1 VIVGALEGG
10 SRVHVKICGVTTPED
25 AEDCVEAGASAI
37 GVNLVPESPR
47 YVDVDA
53 ARRIA
58 LAVASR
64 ALVVLVVRDLPVA
77 EMLGLRART
86 GAGCLQLHGDE
97 APEDLEP
104 LLPHAYK
111 AIGVATREDVARAA
125 RYGGDYLLVD
135 ARTELG
141 SGGTGRTFD
150 WSLVTELAR
159 ARKLVLAGGLTPDN
173 VADAVRAVRPHTV
186 DVASGVEQEG
196 RPRKKDLA
204 KVRAFILAAGS
215 PPGGGFT
222 RPSSRGP

>member
-1 VIVGALEGG
+1 VIFGALEAGT
-10 SRVHVKICGVTTPED
+10 RVHVKICGVTTPED
-25 AEDCVEAGASAI
+25 AEECVEAGASAI

-47 YVDVDA
+47 CVNLDG
-53 ARRIA
+53 ARGIGE
-58 LAVASR
+58 AVARR
-64 ALVVLVVRDLPVA
+64 ALVVLVVRDLPIA

-97 APEDLEP
+97 APEDLAP

-125 RYGGDYLLVD
+125 LYGGDYLLVD
-135 ARTELG
+135 ARTEIG

-159 ARKLVLAGGLTPDN
+159 ARNLVLAGGLTPEN

-186 DVASGVEQEG
+186 DVASGVEEEG

-204 KVRAFILAAGS
+204 RVRAFIQAATAPVGDV
-215 PPGGGFT
+215 T
-222 RPSSRGP
+222 RRGSRGP